1 MLDDNTIKI
10 YNIKGFKYELIQT
23 LKNHTN
29 TVWKILEFKNKV
41 LTLCSCDESIIFYI
55 RDNKEYKTDYQIKTN
70 GPCYSII
77 QTKDNEICYSE
88 DDNSAICFYDILERK
103 IQATISNITKY
114 HGCLETPIMI
124 RKNLLFISGTNQISI
139 ININE

>member
-23 LKNHTN
+23 LNNHTN

-77 QTKDNEICYSE
+77 QTKDNEICYS
-88 DDNSAICFYDILERK
+88 
-103 IQATISNITKY
+103 
-114 HGCLETPIMI
+114 
-124 RKNLLFISGTNQISI
+124 
-139 ININE
+139 